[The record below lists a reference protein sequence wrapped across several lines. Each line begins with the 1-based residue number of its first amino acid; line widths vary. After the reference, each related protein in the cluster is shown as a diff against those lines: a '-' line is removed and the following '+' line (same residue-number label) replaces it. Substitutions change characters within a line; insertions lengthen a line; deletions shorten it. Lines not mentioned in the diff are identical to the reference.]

1 MPKKGIKVK
10 DKWREKIWISVEAPA
25 IFGNK
30 VIAKIPVTN
39 IENAIGRCV
48 ETTLFDILGESEEQY
63 AVKLKFQIK
72 EIMGET
78 AKTEVKQYELA
89 RETLKSLIRKG
100 TSIVDF
106 YKNLETKDKA
116 KIRIFAIVY
125 TSSRINT
132 SKKKSIRKIMDEIIS
147 KKVER
152 LTFDQFVLES
162 VLGKIGSEILTEA
175 KKITKIRYANVRK
188 IKVLSYPLKET
199 LTPSLS

>member
-10 DKWREKIWISVEAPA
+10 DKWKEKIWVSVEAPA

-30 VIAKIPVTN
+30 IIAIIPVTDV
-39 IENAIGRCV
+39 ENSVGRCV
-48 ETTLFDILGESEEQY
+48 ETTLFDILGENEEQY
-63 AVKLKFQIK
+63 AIKLKFQIK
-72 EIMGET
+72 EIVGGV

-132 SKKKSIRKIMDEIIS
+132 SKKKAIRKIMDEIIS
-147 KKVER
+147 KKAEK
-152 LTFDQFVLES
+152 LTFDQLVLEA
-162 VLGKIGSEILTEA
+162 VLGKIASEILTEA

-188 IKVLSYPLKET
+188 IKVLSYPLKEA
-199 LTPSLS
+199 LASSLS